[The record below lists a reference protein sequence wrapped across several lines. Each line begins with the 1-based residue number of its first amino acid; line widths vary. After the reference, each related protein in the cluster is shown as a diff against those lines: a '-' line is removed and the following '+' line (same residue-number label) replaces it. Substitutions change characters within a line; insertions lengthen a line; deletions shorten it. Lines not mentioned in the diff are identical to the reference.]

1 VIQSGTVSYHQ
12 DLEPLLTDIDA
23 VRPHPENYSNG
34 DVELIMESIMVSGM
48 YRPIYVQKS
57 SGFIVAGNHTW
68 LACKELGAEKIPVV
82 VLDVDDITAE
92 RLMVAD
98 NEIARKARPDTGQL
112 VKLLE
117 DLQQHDSLMGT
128 GITDRELEQL
138 KALADMPLEL
148 PDDATRKMWP
158 TVCFQIPPHVKRAF
172 YDMTEVAGGDRERF
186 ELMLRLAGWDGRAQ
200 Q

>member
-12 DLEPLLTDIDA
+12 DLEPLLTDIDS

-200 Q
+200 R